1 MEDLFEPT
9 STGQDALV
17 GPLHT
22 VTCLFADAAPFVEA
36 LTAGL
41 GQSCDPWNGD
51 AAAAARYLGM
61 PAASALT
68 ICGSNRTDAGRNVQ
82 IRIMASP
89 EAGPSVRPKTEG
101 QILGGLS
108 LGFPMLDMPRWEQQ
122 LHKHGIDSAIGIKEM
137 AFTSPTGEEYIS
149 AEVHF
154 PTAENIYLLGVR
166 RPERFRSVGP
176 MSAAEPI
183 GAAAYSARCVANTDG
198 LIEFYRD
205 ILGYEIR
212 RDATFEVNGPSG
224 LRLEQGTKE
233 RFVQAF
239 APGAATGYLVFL
251 DHHSHRQA
259 SPAPT
264 LGPPSRGLVMWSFP
278 TSDLDTMAA
287 RLRGAGVDLLQAP
300 GEHGSPLLPSGR
312 SLIFKDPEGFPIE
325 LFEA

>member
-1 MEDLFEPT
+1 MEDLFEPAST
-9 STGQDALV
+9 SQDALV

-22 VTCLFADAAPFVEA
+22 VTCLFDDAALFIDA
-36 LTAGL
+36 LTTGL
-41 GQSCDPWNGD
+41 GQSCDPWTGD
-51 AAAAARYLGM
+51 ATAAARYLGL
-61 PAASALT
+61 PADSALT
-68 ICGSNRTDAGRNVQ
+68 ICGANRTDAGRNVQ
-82 IRIMASP
+82 IRVVTSP
-89 EAGPSVRPKTEG
+89 VAGPSVRPEAQG
-101 QILGGLS
+101 QTLGGLS
-108 LGFPMLDMPRWEQQ
+108 LGFPMLDMPRWEEQ
-122 LHKHGIDSAIGIKEM
+122 LHKIGIDSAIGIKEM
-137 AFTSPTGEEYIS
+137 AFTSPTGEEYVS

-154 PTAENIYLLGVR
+154 PAAENIYLLGVR

-176 MSAAEPI
+176 MSEAEPI

-205 ILGYEIR
+205 VLGYEIR

-278 TSDLDTMAA
+278 TPDLATMQS
-287 RLRGAGVDLLQAP
+287 RLREAGVELLQAA
-300 GEHGSPLLPSGR
+300 GKHESPLLPDSR